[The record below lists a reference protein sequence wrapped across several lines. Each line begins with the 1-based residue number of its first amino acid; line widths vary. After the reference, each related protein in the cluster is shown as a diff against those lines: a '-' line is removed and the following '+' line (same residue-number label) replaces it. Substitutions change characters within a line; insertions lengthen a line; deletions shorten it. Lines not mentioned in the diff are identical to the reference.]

1 MTTRIYKITPK
12 REGAAAR
19 FVRATHPAVALRHVA
34 DDAFTVRVATQD
46 DLVSGFER
54 GAKVEDIKAEQQEL
68 PAT

>member
-1 MTTRIYKITPK
+1 MTTRIYKVAPK

-46 DLVSGFER
+46 DLVAAFEA
-54 GAKVEDIKAEQQEL
+54 GTKVENLKAEQAEL